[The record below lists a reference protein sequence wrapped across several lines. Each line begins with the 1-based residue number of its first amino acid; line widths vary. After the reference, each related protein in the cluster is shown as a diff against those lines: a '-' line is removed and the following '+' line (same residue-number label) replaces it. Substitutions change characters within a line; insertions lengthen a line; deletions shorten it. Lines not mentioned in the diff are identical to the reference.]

1 MLKLRVADSNKFI
14 FIFPENCH
22 LFLVLK
28 HRLWGFAIVVVRI
41 QILDPHQLTC
51 GYGSRCGSVSQIRG
65 VKIVYNMF

>member
-41 QILDPHQLTC
+41 QILDPHQLTW
-51 GYGSRCGSVSQIRG
+51 IRIQMWVRVLDPG
-65 VKIVYNMF
+65 CKNRL